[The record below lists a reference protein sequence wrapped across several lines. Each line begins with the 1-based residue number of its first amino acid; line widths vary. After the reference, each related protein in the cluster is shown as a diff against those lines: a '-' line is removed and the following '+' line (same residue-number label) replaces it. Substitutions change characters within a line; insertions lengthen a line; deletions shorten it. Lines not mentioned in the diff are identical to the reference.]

1 MSRAEAVGVGHAGNA
16 FRLLEAGH
24 LQHRVDR
31 GHTVDPVAAAGM
43 ERRAR
48 VRKMVVL
55 GWLTGVGSRSVEE
68 GDL

>member
-1 MSRAEAVGVGHAGNA
+1 M
-16 FRLLEAGH
+16 LEAGH

-43 ERRAR
+43 ERRAQ